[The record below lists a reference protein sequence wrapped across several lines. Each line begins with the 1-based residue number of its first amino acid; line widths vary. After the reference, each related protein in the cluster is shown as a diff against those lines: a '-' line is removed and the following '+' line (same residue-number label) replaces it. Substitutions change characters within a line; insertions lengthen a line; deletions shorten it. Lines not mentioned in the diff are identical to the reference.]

1 MWRWLWTI
9 NPICRVLRWKRVP
22 APPSHRRQLG
32 ELERRLGYRFR
43 RPVLL
48 ITALK
53 HRSYLDG
60 AGEDR
65 SLSNER
71 LEFLGDAVLDLV
83 VSEYYYH
90 MRPSDEEGTLTNVKS
105 TLVSGPV
112 LVAQARKLSLGLYL
126 LLSANE
132 ANSGGRDRDSILE
145 DAFEAI
151 IGAIYLDGGL
161 KASRRFIK
169 NALLSDSDH
178 ILNQTSLKNYKS
190 MLLEYAQSLGK
201 EPPLYAVSHEAG
213 PDHDKRYTVEVSL
226 DGKVIGV
233 GTGRSKKQ
241 AEQRAARE
249 AALKM
254 GIGSLAS

>member
-9 NPICRVLRWKRVP
+9 SPICRALRWKRLQ
-22 APPSHRRQLG
+22 APPSHHRRIC
-32 ELERRLGYRFR
+32 ELEQRLGYRFR
-43 RPVLL
+43 RPILL

-83 VSEYYYH
+83 VSEYYYRL
-90 MRPSDEEGTLTNVKS
+90 RPGDEEGTLTNVKS

-112 LVAQARKLSLGLYL
+112 LAAQARKLSLGQYL
-126 LLSANE
+126 LLSENE

-151 IGAIYLDGGL
+151 IGAIYLDGGIR
-161 KASRRFIK
+161 ASRRFIQD
-169 NALLSDSDH
+169 ALLGDSDH
-178 ILNQTSLKNYKS
+178 ILSQTSLKNYKS

-201 EPPLYAVSHEAG
+201 EPPLYSVSQEAG

-226 DGKVIGV
+226 DGKLIGI
-233 GTGRSKKQ
+233 GIGRSKKQ
-241 AEQRAARE
+241 AEQRAAAE
-249 AALKM
+249 
-254 GIGSLAS
+254 GIKQMM

>member
-1 MWRWLWTI
+1 MWRWLWRI
-9 NPICRVLRWKRVP
+9 NFICRALRWKRIP
-22 APPSHRRQLG
+22 ASPPHRRRFC

-43 RPVLL
+43 RPALL

-90 MRPSDEEGTLTNVKS
+90 MRPRDEEGTLTNVKS
-105 TLVSGPV
+105 TLVSGPA
-112 LVAQARKLSLGLYL
+112 LVSQARQLSLGQYL
-126 LLSANE
+126 LLSENE

-161 KASRRFIK
+161 KASRRFIQ
-169 NALLSDSDH
+169 NALLRDSDR
-178 ILNQTSLKNYKS
+178 ILNRASLKNYKS

-201 EPPLYAVSHEAG
+201 DPPLYSVSHEAG

-226 DGKVIGV
+226 DGKLIGI
-233 GTGRSKKQ
+233 GIGRSKKQ
-241 AEQRAARE
+241 AEQRAAAE
-249 AALKM
+249 
-254 GIGSLAS
+254 GIKQIA

>member
-9 NPICRVLRWKRVP
+9 NPICRALRWKRVQ
-22 APPSHRRQLG
+22 APPPHRRRFC

-43 RPVLL
+43 RPALL

-90 MRPSDEEGTLTNVKS
+90 MRPGDEEGTLTNVKS

-112 LVAQARKLSLGLYL
+112 LVVQARKLSLGQYL
-126 LLSANE
+126 LLSENE
-132 ANSGGRDRDSILE
+132 ANSGGHDRDSILE

-161 KASRRFIK
+161 KAARRFIE

-178 ILNQTSLKNYKS
+178 ILSQTSLKNYKS

-201 EPPLYAVSHEAG
+201 EPPLYSVSHEAG

-226 DGKVIGV
+226 DGHIV
-233 GTGRSKKQ
+233 GSGSGRSKKQ
-241 AEQRAARE
+241 AEQRAAAEGFVR
-249 AALKM
+249 LN
-254 GIGSLAS
+254 SP

>member
-1 MWRWLWTI
+1 MWRWLWRI
-9 NPICRVLRWKRVP
+9 NPICRALRWKQVQ
-22 APPSHRRQLG
+22 APPPIRRQFC

-43 RPVLL
+43 HPGLL

-60 AGEDR
+60 VGEDR

-83 VSEYYYH
+83 VSEYYYYL
-90 MRPSDEEGTLTNVKS
+90 RPSDEEGTLTNVKS

-112 LVAQARKLSLGLYL
+112 LVSQARKLRLGQYL
-126 LLSANE
+126 LLSENE
-132 ANSGGRDRDSILE
+132 INSGGRDRDSILE
-145 DAFEAI
+145 DAFEAV

-161 KASRRFIK
+161 NASRRFIQK
-169 NALLSDSDH
+169 ALLTDSVH
-178 ILNQTSLKNYKS
+178 ILSQASLKNYKS

-201 EPPLYAVSHEAG
+201 DPPIYNVSKEIG

-226 DGKVIGV
+226 DGRVIGV
-233 GTGRSKKQ
+233 GMGRSKKQ
-241 AEQRAARE
+241 AEQQAAAE
-249 AALKM
+249 
-254 GIGSLAS
+254 GINRIT